1 MEDIALFLHFS
12 PKPFE
17 GVDFT
22 PFSHFS
28 VRIGWSLPIGNGAG
42 MTMLTK
48 LFLGFSIAMLG
59 AGGCATQSAMAIQ
72 RSAYSGPVIAPVA
85 P

>member
-1 MEDIALFLHFS
+1 
-12 PKPFE
+12 
-17 GVDFT
+17 
-22 PFSHFS
+22 
-28 VRIGWSLPIGNGAG
+28 
-42 MTMLTK
+42 MLTK